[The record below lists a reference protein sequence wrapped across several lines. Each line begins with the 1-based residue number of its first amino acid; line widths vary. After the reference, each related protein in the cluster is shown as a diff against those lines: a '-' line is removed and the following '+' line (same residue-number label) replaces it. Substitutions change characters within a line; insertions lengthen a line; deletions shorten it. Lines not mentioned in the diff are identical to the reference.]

1 MRHKPPHA
9 LIQTMTRHTKSELT
23 VGSPKS
29 VTIDWLELK
38 KITVLYT
45 KSVDLKKKKY
55 MNLNSDETI
64 DYQH

>member
-38 KITVLYT
+38 KNYSAIYEISGSEKEKNT
-45 KSVDLKKKKY
+45 
-55 MNLNSDETI
+55 
-64 DYQH
+64 